1 MTCRVSGELKPS
13 KFDWLTE
20 FHFSHTVLVSQTV
33 MVEPGGSSG
42 CQGQF
47 VPGNMVGMRMG
58 DEGPGLPAADVHSQL
73 CVRQKKPIVIV
84 EHLDC
89 VVGSVT
95 ISYDYLW

>member
-1 MTCRVSGELKPS
+1 MTCRVSGELEPS
-13 KFDWLTE
+13 KFDRLTK
-20 FHFSHTVLVSQTV
+20 FHFPHTVLVSQAV
-33 MVEPGGSSG
+33 MIEPAGSSG

-47 VPGNMVGMRMG
+47 MAGNMVGMRMG

-89 VVGSVT
+89 VVG
-95 ISYDYLW
+95 W